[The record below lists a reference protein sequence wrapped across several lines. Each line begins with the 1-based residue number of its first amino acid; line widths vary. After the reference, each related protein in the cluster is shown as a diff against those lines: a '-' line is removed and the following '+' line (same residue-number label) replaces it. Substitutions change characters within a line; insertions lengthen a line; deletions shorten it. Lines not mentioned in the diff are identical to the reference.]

1 MSDVVIAGAKRT
13 AIGSFLGQFSGVPTP
28 TLGATAIRAALE
40 HAGIAAQ
47 LPQSGSRLLEM
58 HRQLLA
64 ALRRRD
70 SQAAENLMRKHI
82 QDYRRGCEFTGLDM
96 AQPIPPLD

>member
-1 MSDVVIAGAKRT
+1 
-13 AIGSFLGQFSGVPTP
+13 
-28 TLGATAIRAALE
+28 
-40 HAGIAAQ
+40 
-47 LPQSGSRLLEM
+47 M